1 MSEMRDGLNVLFE
14 DSVRRVR
21 GTANTIENDC
31 VIPVV
36 QAATRFATANPVIFT
51 FLAFFGF
58 FSAIPFLIAIAIST
72 FATTILI
79 AVLLGIFAF
88 FTTGMLLI
96 TGVILTPILAFTAF
110 ISFLATSFLIGSFL
124 ATRLYLCISKRGFSD
139 IPGGIMEW
147 IGEMRLRVLLAFGL
161 ASSNEDA
168 FFETPEIAEEE
179 ETVIITQI
187 AVPPTAESETD
198 VRDEDKKTE
207 LEDRESSER
216 VKLEI
221 IDFVPVTTALD
232 QKEELKT
239 GHKHSSKA
247 ATQSPHKAI
256 PKAKRE
262 ESPAEARSN
271 LAHKDKE
278 TTVAQEA
285 GL

>member
-1 MSEMRDGLNVLFE
+1 MGLI
-14 DSVRRVR
+14 SVSSFHR
-21 GTANTIENDC
+21 
-31 VIPVV
+31 
-36 QAATRFATANPVIFT
+36 
-51 FLAFFGF
+51 
-58 FSAIPFLIAIAIST
+58 AIST

-96 TGVILTPILAFTAF
+96 TGMYTGVSSRDRHSGHSPFIGVILTPILAFTAF

-187 AVPPTAESETD
+187 DVPPTAESETD

-239 GHKHSSKA
+239 GHKYSSKA